1 MRIRSVLLIGLM
13 VLLLCMNAVAE
24 DKGTIQVP
32 GIGSVVIPA
41 DTITIAVR
49 AQSNIN
55 NTTQATIANGNLLNK
70 TTDALLATGVKED
83 EILPGHSSGLFTYTN
98 RVCNTM
104 NNTTTCKYETTNQV
118 MEQMTIKM
126 NRDENKVNKTLEV
139 FKSTGAVGTISGYSL
154 SDTKKVVDE
163 VKKKAIENAQQ
174 NAQDYASAYGFTLGK
189 VTGISESPYTDIEIG
204 RSRGPNLSFGQHN
217 PFSMRPFGGP
227 GHFFGRETLQPGM
240 AYVKVYV
247 WVTYEIS

>member
-1 MRIRSVLLIGLM
+1 MKIRSVIPLGLM

-24 DKGTIQVP
+24 DIGSIQVP
-32 GIGSVVIPA
+32 GVGSVVIPA

-49 AQSNIN
+49 AQSSIN
-55 NTTQATIANGNLLNK
+55 NTTQATIANDNLLNRTK
-70 TTDALLATGVKED
+70 DALLAAGVNED

-98 RVCNTM
+98 RVCNTV
-104 NNTTTCKYETTNQV
+104 NNTTTCKYETTNQFI
-118 MEQMTIKM
+118 EQMTIKM

-139 FKSTGAVGTISGYSL
+139 IKSTGAIGTISGYSL

-163 VKKKAIENAQQ
+163 VRKKAMENAQQ

-189 VTGISESPYTDIEIG
+189 VTGISESPYADIEIG
-204 RSRGPNLSFGQHN
+204 RSRGPNLSFGHN
-217 PFSMRPFGGP
+217 PFWGL

-240 AYVKVYV
+240 AYVRVHV
-247 WVTYEIS
+247 WVTYEVS

>member
-1 MRIRSVLLIGLM
+1 MKIRSVIPLGLM

-24 DKGTIQVP
+24 DKGSIQVP
-32 GIGSVVIPA
+32 GVGSIVIPT

-49 AQSNIN
+49 AQSSIN
-55 NTTQATIANGNLLNK
+55 NTTQATIADDNLLNK

-83 EILPGHSSGLFTYTN
+83 EILPGHSSGLYTYTN
-98 RVCNTM
+98 RVCNTV

-118 MEQMTIKM
+118 IEQMTLKM

-139 FKSTGAVGTISGYSL
+139 IKSNGAIGTISGYSL

-163 VKKKAIENAQQ
+163 VRKKAIENAQQ

-204 RSRGPNLSFGQHN
+204 RSGGSNPFFGLHN
-217 PFSMRPFGGP
+217 PFWGL
-227 GHFFGRETLQPGM
+227 GHFFGRETLQPGI
-240 AYVKVYV
+240 AYVRVYV
-247 WVTYEIS
+247 WVTYEVS